1 MCTIKIG
8 VSIFADLLIY
18 LALVPRIKVT
28 GFWLPCNFV
37 NAGGGAG
44 GWGDKTTDP
53 ARFINSQ
60 ALLEFPNLRME
71 IVNIYGK
78 FIPFQL
84 HT

>member
-44 GWGDKTTDP
+44 GMGIKRQTLPD
-53 ARFINSQ
+53 S
-60 ALLEFPNLRME
+60 
-71 IVNIYGK
+71 
-78 FIPFQL
+78 
-84 HT
+84 